1 MADGWKLATFP
12 LPPFL
17 FFSSRQFY
25 PCESDRTPFSTID
38 LRIFTRL
45 HPSSRTRISA
55 IANTSLPVCLT
66 YLSTSCRRSLG
77 GRGRG
82 ARGNVIDPLAGEEAK
97 DRYGGTSSPVAAVV
111 NRYPGCLICIHPGTR
126 ASQRLER
133 YSKGGRFPCS
143 PRVSLRVFVCNSSRF
158 PLFVLSALS
167 LLLPI
172 IPRSKPPGFLP
183 SSFHLTFCA
192 ISPRFSS
199 SCNDPRSCR
208 GAAFHFCRREVIVSN
223 RAKPAIRLASAA
235 ASMVVASAPCSS
247 HGVTAHSVANRD
259 RERLAPGLSFRVTRV
274 TRVP

>member
-1 MADGWKLATFP
+1 MEARYVPASSI
-12 LPPFL
+12 PF
-17 FFSSRQFY
+17 FF
-25 PCESDRTPFSTID
+25 
-38 LRIFTRL
+38 
-45 HPSSRTRISA
+45 
-55 IANTSLPVCLT
+55 IASILPVRIGPDPFFHDRPSNFHPPSPLLENANFCDCEHLLARLST

-82 ARGNVIDPLAGEEAK
+82 ARGNVIDSLAGEEAK

-199 SCNDPRSCR
+199 PCNDPRSCR

>member
-1 MADGWKLATFP
+1 MSHKVAEDDGRWPMVGSSLRSRFLHSFFFHRVNSTRANRTGPLFPRSTFEFSPPPPLLENANFCDCEHLLAH
-12 LPPFL
+12 L
-17 FFSSRQFY
+17 S
-25 PCESDRTPFSTID
+25 
-38 LRIFTRL
+38 
-45 HPSSRTRISA
+45 
-55 IANTSLPVCLT
+55 T

-199 SCNDPRSCR
+199 PATIRAR
-208 GAAFHFCRREVIVSN
+208 VGA
-223 RAKPAIRLASAA
+223 L
-235 ASMVVASAPCSS
+235 
-247 HGVTAHSVANRD
+247 
-259 RERLAPGLSFRVTRV
+259 LSTFVGAR
-274 TRVP
+274 

>member
-25 PCESDRTPFSTID
+25 PCESGRTPFSTID

-45 HPSSRTRISA
+45 RPSSRTRISA
-55 IANTSLPVCLT
+55 IANTSLPVCLLI
-66 YLSTSCRRSLG
+66 YQPRVDD
-77 GRGRG
+77 
-82 ARGNVIDPLAGEEAK
+82 RGNVIDPLAGEEAK

-183 SSFHLTFCA
+183 SSFHLTLCA

-199 SCNDPRSCR
+199 PCNDPRSCR
-208 GAAFHFCRREVIVSN
+208 GAARI
-223 RAKPAIRLASAA
+223 
-235 ASMVVASAPCSS
+235 
-247 HGVTAHSVANRD
+247 
-259 RERLAPGLSFRVTRV
+259 LSTFVGAR
-274 TRVP
+274 